1 MIRSADLEAVA
12 FASADDFFQ
21 SDSETTNSCLIAD
34 AKMPASGGLDLLS
47 RLRKERIG
55 IPVIVV
61 TAHDDPKTRKD
72 AEDAGAIGYFRK
84 PVDSEALL
92 EAITWALGPREA
104 KKP

>member
-1 MIRSADLEAVA
+1 MIRSANLNAFS

-47 RLRKERIG
+47 RLGKERIG
-55 IPVIVV
+55 MPVIVV
-61 TAHDDPKTRKD
+61 TAHDDPKTRRD
-72 AEDAGAIGYFRK
+72 AENAGAIGYFRK

-92 EAITWALGPREA
+92 DAITWALSSGEE
-104 KKP
+104 KKH